1 MKNALNQSLEQML
14 ATARNKRL
22 RRRVLAFL
30 SAFVLLLTVNGTKF
44 TADTLERIEGC
55 GLAEHAHAAECYDA
69 DGNLT
74 CGLVEHVHTDAC
86 YQTRPVK
93 QTADEGEPDPSAEAV
108 DAAPAE
114 LDDYALGDDAPEAA
128 PEAEPAGEE
137 APADAAEP
145 EYEYTVG
152 EVCPVLLADIIAA
165 VGLPVDASAA
175 PEAWQVIDDAH
186 PEGLLRIEAGE
197 DGTAIYPTRSFDR
210 AELAVIAGEDIYTVT
225 LLNAVVPQLPQ
236 EAEAEAE
243 PETETEPETIAET
256 ETVVDAEAE
265 TEVEVEAETEPETV
279 VDAEPETETEVEAE
293 ADAEP
298 ETIVEPEA
306 ETVVDAE
313 PETETETVVDTEPET
328 EVEAEA
334 ETEPETVVDAEPV
347 TEAEVGAEADAEPEV
362 EAETEAETVV
372 DVETE
377 SETEVEAKVDAE
389 LEVEAETETDAEPET
404 ETETVVDA
412 EPDSK
417 TEVEA
422 EAEHAEDN
430 SEADTSIETSDPSD
444 VPETD
449 DTQKPS
455 PMGAK
460 PSEQSERQV
469 DQPEAETEEVSSSEP
484 TDDPSAASDDDSS
497 ADPSEEPSD
506 DDSSADPSE
515 EPSDDDSSADPS
527 EEPTD
532 TPTEESSEESSDEPT
547 DPEATDS
554 PEEPSDDPTSSS
566 PAPATQALY
575 RADIDLT
582 DAEAPF
588 SLAGWVALAQPVE
601 MEPEDAETVDP
612 TPAAEETE
620 QPADAEPAQTD
631 AAEPATSE
639 VAEAQPDDAA
649 SDDAAAQPDEA
660 AAPAALPMEAW
671 TIEYDTELFAIEPI
685 NGDYSVTPLG
695 DFDAA
700 EIAIDAGEI
709 AYALTL
715 SHWTGEAE
723 PEAEP
728 EEAEP
733 ELLSGAFAVPV
744 EGADY
749 ALTVDVPEEAAL
761 PASATFVARAVED
774 DVYNRAALA
783 AVAGD
788 DAEDYIILA
797 MFDLTLY
804 DGDQVIKPEAALR
817 IGVQFAD
824 ATEADRQL
832 FVVHFPGSGA
842 QPESAEAEAKQP
854 AMLKSAPKKLMA
866 VRAPQ
871 PETELVEVEIVDG
884 AVEFSADAFSMF
896 SVLAAAQSEDVT
908 GRIGETNQ
916 DNVPVYSGH
925 NLIFNSQ
932 VDTIAEKGTRV
943 TLLST
948 AEGFLGMSSWYQIG
962 YGENKTTGYVE
973 QKYIDIIKVPEPV
986 EIESDSFKA
995 TVSYEAG
1002 VLPDGATLSMK
1013 APELAG
1019 GEQDA
1024 ALEALG
1030 QAFEN
1035 KQFEIREIQYFDLT
1049 FTSEGAEIEPNGA
1062 VGVSLS
1068 MKQPMTVAANEKL
1081 YLVHF
1086 ANSGVELVDSARF
1099 AIADGAASGVDFTVD
1114 SFSTFAVV
1122 KVIET
1127 TVMTR
1132 DGETYRIRVLYGDE
1146 TGIPEDAE
1154 LVAEEILGL
1163 SELYGDYVSKT
1174 ESALSMEEGGAGYIR
1189 LFDISIVKKDDH
1201 SVKYQPAEGT
1211 TVDVRIEL
1219 ADASDA
1225 QDLQVVHFA
1234 DAEAAGDVVTAG
1246 IADQTVEF
1254 KASSFSVYA
1263 VAGTIIQ
1270 DFLSDSGV
1278 LYEVKVTYSPSANIP
1293 VGAHLKITEFS
1304 EDDEEYT
1311 YARNAVLADKLERKE
1326 WVDLSAFGLAAL
1338 DISILDAND
1347 NEIEPE
1353 APVQV
1358 DIRIKALPGV
1368 EDLSEIADTL
1378 AIQHHVETDD
1388 GVVVETVYDGS
1399 TDASFKLNT
1408 NAVVAAEGTAVDPN
1422 ENLFV
1427 LTSEEAGGLSIAYE
1441 VEAFSTFTISWN
1453 NAYGNGV
1460 KVHYVDTNGTELTVN
1475 NTTFISNLSGSSAS
1489 PAYLIYDIDGY
1500 EYDHTYRRYYNNRR
1514 WYEQNILPELLRHNA
1529 SNYYG
1534 HNWNGWMYTT
1544 DGDTFTA
1551 LNSGGDSN
1559 NEIYVLYKKKNN
1571 IVQGGTPTVKQSS
1584 DVKQPVAPRIN
1595 KESTPNGDDTNT
1607 LALSLISDTAALEVE
1622 KLADVIV
1629 VFDVSGSMETKDM
1642 DGKTRLEAAQKA
1654 VEDLADQLA
1663 LKKNSAGQPLVRM
1676 SLIQFS
1682 TKASTVLGM
1691 TNLTTKGVSTFKTA
1705 VGNLS
1710 AGGGT
1715 NWDHALQLANE
1726 ENDLDSGRGTFVIFV
1741 TDGDPTFRNARMNVT
1756 DADLAEEKNYH
1767 SATDTYTDPNY
1778 WYLSDTVYGPGNNDR
1793 TGQCYAA
1800 AVQQGQA
1807 IVDAEKMIYTIGISN
1822 DVTKVQTFNSN
1833 IHGSGAYLASNTSAL
1848 QQAFAD
1854 IETSISG
1861 ALGWGN
1867 IQMTDGITNLS
1878 NTVQKTSLTNVGGD
1892 FTYWMAPA
1900 QANWDSMTAEQK
1912 NAYKPAATDF
1922 VSWDPVAAGAQLATY
1937 NTNTGAVE
1945 WNMGSTFM
1953 PEAGVT
1959 YQVRFKVWPSQE
1971 AYDYI
1976 AKLNNETIAYD
1987 TLPDDVKAQI
1997 IKNGNTYTLKTN
2009 EPDAKTTYQAAT
2021 KSGNT
2026 VTVSGETKTLMF
2038 PTVDNLNLSV
2048 DRMTIQKEW
2057 VNDLDPDS
2065 RWKSEVTLNLT
2076 DGNGNLYKSIRL
2088 NESNNY
2094 TMKDNFISCGLAKI
2108 EGGELVIYEAGHDF
2122 KLKEI
2127 GEYAYQWD
2135 LDSQIYRPMIID
2147 TVLTMLVKEDAPI
2160 DMGNKTYVE
2169 NQGSKYY
2176 KIGGVTY
2183 KAISSGDAAATITVT
2198 NIRRSNLN
2206 LTKKV
2211 VDDEGNAALSSE
2223 AFTFTI
2229 TVNDAHGDAVWFSVQ
2244 KDANDTN
2251 TIVKDLSTNA
2261 TAQVQDDVR
2270 TGYYY
2275 ANSGSPITV
2284 SMEPGWNLRFTNL
2297 PNGSTYTI
2305 TETTKENYT
2314 FVSAVIDNNGTF
2326 SVADGT
2332 TTGSGTINQSN
2343 TQYTV
2348 TYTNRALTQQVNILK
2363 TSQDGT
2369 TPLSGAVFSL
2379 YTESGYNAK
2388 PKQASKTELISD
2400 GNGKIDLGKLAY
2412 GKYYLVETT
2421 APAGYVLLSE
2431 PVVITVGSSEV
2442 TYTQGDR
2449 NLPLSGNGIDHN
2461 TTTDI
2466 YTLTVTNNA
2475 GARLPSTGGSGTTPY
2490 TLAGIALMGI
2500 ALILLLRRRAGCGE

>member
-1 MKNALNQSLEQML
+1 
-14 ATARNKRL
+14 
-22 RRRVLAFL
+22 
-30 SAFVLLLTVNGTKF
+30 
-44 TADTLERIEGC
+44 
-55 GLAEHAHAAECYDA
+55 
-69 DGNLT
+69 
-74 CGLVEHVHTDAC
+74 
-86 YQTRPVK
+86 
-93 QTADEGEPDPSAEAV
+93 
-108 DAAPAE
+108 
-114 LDDYALGDDAPEAA
+114 
-128 PEAEPAGEE
+128 
-137 APADAAEP
+137 
-145 EYEYTVG
+145 
-152 EVCPVLLADIIAA
+152 
-165 VGLPVDASAA
+165 
-175 PEAWQVIDDAH
+175 
-186 PEGLLRIEAGE
+186 
-197 DGTAIYPTRSFDR
+197 
-210 AELAVIAGEDIYTVT
+210 
-225 LLNAVVPQLPQ
+225 
-236 EAEAEAE
+236 
-243 PETETEPETIAET
+243 
-256 ETVVDAEAE
+256 
-265 TEVEVEAETEPETV
+265 
-279 VDAEPETETEVEAE
+279 
-293 ADAEP
+293 
-298 ETIVEPEA
+298 
-306 ETVVDAE
+306 
-313 PETETETVVDTEPET
+313 
-328 EVEAEA
+328 
-334 ETEPETVVDAEPV
+334 
-347 TEAEVGAEADAEPEV
+347 
-362 EAETEAETVV
+362 
-372 DVETE
+372 
-377 SETEVEAKVDAE
+377 
-389 LEVEAETETDAEPET
+389 
-404 ETETVVDA
+404 
-412 EPDSK
+412 
-417 TEVEA
+417 
-422 EAEHAEDN
+422 
-430 SEADTSIETSDPSD
+430 
-444 VPETD
+444 
-449 DTQKPS
+449 
-455 PMGAK
+455 
-460 PSEQSERQV
+460 
-469 DQPEAETEEVSSSEP
+469 
-484 TDDPSAASDDDSS
+484 
-497 ADPSEEPSD
+497 
-506 DDSSADPSE
+506 
-515 EPSDDDSSADPS
+515 
-527 EEPTD
+527 
-532 TPTEESSEESSDEPT
+532 
-547 DPEATDS
+547 
-554 PEEPSDDPTSSS
+554 
-566 PAPATQALY
+566 
-575 RADIDLT
+575 
-582 DAEAPF
+582 
-588 SLAGWVALAQPVE
+588 
-601 MEPEDAETVDP
+601 
-612 TPAAEETE
+612 
-620 QPADAEPAQTD
+620 
-631 AAEPATSE
+631 
-639 VAEAQPDDAA
+639 
-649 SDDAAAQPDEA
+649 
-660 AAPAALPMEAW
+660 
-671 TIEYDTELFAIEPI
+671 
-685 NGDYSVTPLG
+685 
-695 DFDAA
+695 
-700 EIAIDAGEI
+700 
-709 AYALTL
+709 
-715 SHWTGEAE
+715 
-723 PEAEP
+723 
-728 EEAEP
+728 
-733 ELLSGAFAVPV
+733 
-744 EGADY
+744 
-749 ALTVDVPEEAAL
+749 
-761 PASATFVARAVED
+761 
-774 DVYNRAALA
+774 
-783 AVAGD
+783 
-788 DAEDYIILA
+788 
-797 MFDLTLY
+797 
-804 DGDQVIKPEAALR
+804 
-817 IGVQFAD
+817 
-824 ATEADRQL
+824 
-832 FVVHFPGSGA
+832 
-842 QPESAEAEAKQP
+842 
-854 AMLKSAPKKLMA
+854 MA

-871 PETELVEVEIVDG
+871 PETELVEVEVVDG

-925 NLIFNSQ
+925 NLIINSK
-932 VDTIAEKGTRV
+932 VDTIADKGTRV
-943 TLLST
+943 TLLSAT
-948 AEGFLGMSSWYQIG
+948 SGFLNLSSWYQIG
-962 YGENKTTGYVE
+962 YGENKTGYVE
-973 QKYIDIIKVPEPV
+973 QRYIDIIEVPEPV

-995 TVSYEAG
+995 TVSYDAD
-1002 VLPDGATLSMK
+1002 VLPDGAALSMGEVQ
-1013 APELAG
+1013 PEESAQT
-1019 GEQDA
+1019 E

-1035 KQFEIREIQYFDLT
+1035 KQFEIRDIQYFDLT

-1062 VGVSLS
+1062 VSVSLS

-1099 AIADGAASGVDFTVD
+1099 AVADGAASGVDFTVG

-1219 ADASDA
+1219 ADAPDA

-1234 DAEAAGDVVTAG
+1234 DAEAAGDVVTAD
-1246 IADQTVEF
+1246 IADQTVSF
-1254 KASSFSVYA
+1254 AASGFSVYA

-1304 EDDEEYT
+1304 EEDTEYE

-1347 NEIEPE
+1347 NEIEPD

-1399 TDASFKLNT
+1399 TVASFKLNT
-1408 NAVVAAEGTAVDPN
+1408 NATVAAEGTAVDPDSVS
-1422 ENLFV
+1422 EDDFAVPSPVETGNLDTEF
-1427 LTSEEAGGLSIAYE
+1427 E
-1441 VEAFSTFTISWN
+1441 VDEFSTFTISWY
-1453 NAYGNGV
+1453 NAYGNGTRIR
-1460 KVHYVDTNGTELTVN
+1460 YVDESGRELTVS
-1475 NTTFISNLSGSSAS
+1475 NTTLPTTIGAYSTT
-1489 PAYLIYDIDGY
+1489 PAYLIYDIEGY
-1500 EYDHTYRRYYNNRR
+1500 EYSYTYLNNSNTRIYPQLYRTGYGWAYYNSSGQGTYLGTN
-1514 WYEQNILPELLRHNA
+1514 QNI
-1529 SNYYG
+1529 
-1534 HNWNGWMYTT
+1534 
-1544 DGDTFTA
+1544 
-1551 LNSGGDSN
+1551 
-1559 NEIYVLYKKKNN
+1559 YVVYKKKNE
-1571 IVQGGTPTVKQSS
+1571 IAPGGTPTVKQSGN
-1584 DVKQPVAPRIN
+1584 VNPPVAPRID

-1607 LALSLISDTAALEVE
+1607 LALSLISDTAKLEVE

-1629 VFDVSGSMETKDM
+1629 VFDVSGSMASNNL
-1642 DGKTRLEAAQKA
+1642 GNVTRLKAAQNA
-1654 VEDLADQLA
+1654 VNSLATELA
-1663 LKKNSAGQPLVRM
+1663 KKKNSAGEPLVRM
-1676 SLIQFS
+1676 SLIKFS
-1682 TKASTVLGM
+1682 NTASTVLGM
-1691 TNLTTKGVSTFKTA
+1691 TNLTTTGNKSGLSQIQAA
-1705 VGNLS
+1705 VNGLS
-1710 AGGGT
+1710 ATGGT

-1726 ENDLDSGRGTFVIFV
+1726 ENDLDSGRATFVIFV
-1741 TDGDPTFRNARMNVT
+1741 TDGDPTYRNSRMNVT
-1756 DADLAEEKNYH
+1756 DAQLANEKNGG
-1767 SATDTYTDPNY
+1767 SGNPNPR
-1778 WYLSDTVYGPGNNDR
+1778 YLNTNIYGPGDNDD
-1793 TGQCYAA
+1793 TGKCYDA
-1800 AVQQGQA
+1800 AVEEGLA
-1807 IVDAEKMIYTIGISN
+1807 IRAAGKNLYTIGISN
-1822 DVTKVQTFNSN
+1822 SVTKVSAFNTAVGGN
-1833 IHGSGAYLASNTSAL
+1833 GAYLAEDQGAL

-1976 AKLNNETIAYD
+1976 AKLNNGTITYD

-2038 PTVDNLNLSV
+2038 PTVDDLNLSV

-2057 VNDLDPDS
+2057 VNSLDPDS

-2076 DGNGNLYKSIRL
+2076 DDNGNLYKSILL
-2088 NESNNY
+2088 NEDNHYS
-2094 TMKDNFISCGLAKI
+2094 MKDNFISCGLAKI
-2108 EGGELVIYEAGHDF
+2108 EGCELVIYEAGHDF

-2363 TSQDGT
+2363 TSQDGA
-2369 TPLSGAVFSL
+2369 TPLSGAIFSL
-2379 YTESGYNAK
+2379 YTESGYDAD

-2400 GNGKIDLGKLAY
+2400 GNGKIELGKLAY

-2475 GARLPSTGGSGTTPY
+2475 GARLPSTGGSGVAGVYATGSLLV
-2490 TLAGIALMGI
+2490 LAA
-2500 ALILLLRRRAGCGE
+2500 AILLAAKRRRSVGE